1 MDASCTVDLSD
12 PNYSWEEDRK
22 YILRGWALVF
32 STLTTLMV
40 LSAVDGRM
48 VYLEGSYS
56 GYMGFW
62 INCKKYKCSDVGQV
76 TVHRTTPNRLSHTGQ
91 VLIHMSMGFMMLA
104 LAICLILVTTMV
116 LSFWPVFR
124 RLNKTDLIFSLL
136 SFSIGFLV
144 ILSMTLFVANCQS
157 LRPKPRISYLFTSY
171 LCWGS
176 GALILW
182 TGVLSYLNYAGMWSQ
197 ASFTW
202 DRRVSYWR
210 WASRLSPMRH
220 MSRQSGSDR
229 KSSSLPGQ
237 GIPAKPP

>member
-48 VYLEGSYS
+48 AYLEGSYS

-62 INCKKYKCSDVGQV
+62 INCKKYKCSNVGQV
-76 TVHRTTPNRLSHTGQ
+76 T
-91 VLIHMSMGFMMLA
+91 VLIHMSMGLMMLA
-104 LAICLILVTTMV
+104 LTICLILVTTMA

-136 SFSIGFLV
+136 SFGIGFLV
-144 ILSMTLFVANCQS
+144 ILSMTLFVANCQA

-197 ASFTW
+197 ASFSW

-210 WASRLSPMRH
+210 WASRLTSMRH
-220 MSRQSGSDR
+220 LSRQSDSDR

>member
-1 MDASCTVDLSD
+1 
-12 PNYSWEEDRK
+12 
-22 YILRGWALVF
+22 
-32 STLTTLMV
+32 MV

-48 VYLEGSYS
+48 AYLEGSYS

-62 INCKKYKCSDVGQV
+62 INCKYKCANVGQV
-76 TVHRTTPNRLSHTGQ
+76 T
-91 VLIHMSMGFMMLA
+91 
-104 LAICLILVTTMV
+104 
-116 LSFWPVFR
+116 
-124 RLNKTDLIFSLL
+124 
-136 SFSIGFLV
+136 GFLV
-144 ILSMTLFVANCQS
+144 ILSMTLFVANCQA

-197 ASFTW
+197 ASFSW

-210 WASRLSPMRH
+210 WASRLGSGSVRH
-220 MSRQSGSDR
+220 MSRQSDSDR

>member
-48 VYLEGSYS
+48 AYLEGSYS

-62 INCKKYKCSDVGQV
+62 INCKKYKCSNVGQV
-76 TVHRTTPNRLSHTGQ
+76 T
-91 VLIHMSMGFMMLA
+91 VLIHMSMGLMMLA
-104 LAICLILVTTMV
+104 LTICLILVTTMA

-136 SFSIGFLV
+136 SFGI
-144 ILSMTLFVANCQS
+144 
-157 LRPKPRISYLFTSY
+157 
-171 LCWGS
+171 
-176 GALILW
+176 
-182 TGVLSYLNYAGMWSQ
+182 GVLSYLNYAGMWSQ
-197 ASFTW
+197 ASFSW

-210 WASRLSPMRH
+210 WASRLTSMRH
-220 MSRQSGSDR
+220 LSRQSDSDR

>member
-1 MDASCTVDLSD
+1 
-12 PNYSWEEDRK
+12 
-22 YILRGWALVF
+22 
-32 STLTTLMV
+32 MV

-48 VYLEGSYS
+48 AYLEGSYS

-62 INCKKYKCSDVGQV
+62 INCKKYKCSNVGQV
-76 TVHRTTPNRLSHTGQ
+76 T

-104 LAICLILVTTMV
+104 LTICLILVTTMA

-124 RLNKTDLIFSLL
+124 RLNKTDLVFSLL
-136 SFSIGFLV
+136 SFSIVGVSSVGGISDCRERITGFLV
-144 ILSMTLFVANCQS
+144 ILSMTLFVANCQA

-182 TGVLSYLNYAGMWSQ
+182 TGVLNYLNYAGMWSQ
-197 ASFTW
+197 ASFSW

-210 WASRLSPMRH
+210 WASRLSSVRN
-220 MSRQSGSDR
+220 MSRQSDSDR